1 MKVCGG
7 RAWASGKS
15 GRLLKYTPSWPEPL
29 VSGLPGVQRNGDD
42 RFYRASSR
50 LPAIHSFPHHSP
62 MTDYEH
68 LRAETS
74 ADGVRT
80 ITLDRPERL
89 NAVNGALAF
98 SLGDA
103 LADAGAED
111 AVRVVVITGAGRAF
125 CAGLDIAEPP
135 SIPSVTRADRL
146 DPYAWVGTW
155 VQRVT
160 ECEKPVIAAI
170 NGVAAGAGLGLAL
183 ACDIRLMAESAKVT
197 AGYVRRGLSPDAGVS
212 YFLPRHVGLARASDI
227 LLTGRDV
234 DAAESLLMGMA
245 TMVIPDEEFP
255 AMVTSYASRLA
266 AGAPIAQALT
276 KRLLVQSFDRS
287 LDAML
292 RDELTHIKTCFGTR
306 DVAEAMQ
313 AFKEKRLPA
322 FTGR

>member
-1 MKVCGG
+1 
-7 RAWASGKS
+7 
-15 GRLLKYTPSWPEPL
+15 
-29 VSGLPGVQRNGDD
+29 
-42 RFYRASSR
+42 
-50 LPAIHSFPHHSP
+50 

-68 LRAETS
+68 LRVDTT

-80 ITLDRPERL
+80 ITLDRAERL
-89 NAVNGALAF
+89 NAVNAALAF

-135 SIPSVTRADRL
+135 ALPSATRADRL

-155 VQRVT
+155 VQRVIR
-160 ECEKPVIAAI
+160 CEKPVIAAV
-170 NGVAAGAGLGLAL
+170 NGPAAGAGFGLAL
-183 ACDIRLMAESAKVT
+183 ACDIRLLAESAKMT
-197 AGYVRRGLSPDAGVS
+197 AGYVRRGLSPDAGVT

-227 LLTGRDV
+227 LLTGRDI
-234 DAAESLLMGMA
+234 DATESLLMGLA
-245 TMVIPDEEFP
+245 TMVIPDDEFA

-266 AGAPIAQALT
+266 AGAPVAQALT

-287 LDAML
+287 LDATL
-292 RDELTHIKTCFGTR
+292 RDELAQIKTCFATK
-306 DVAEAMQ
+306 DVVEAMT
-313 AFKEKRLPA
+313 AFREKRLPT